1 MRPVTLFTAQFGDIP
16 LEILVTKAREW
27 GFDGLELGGHL
38 DIHRAST
45 DQSYCQEILSLLAK
59 NNLKL

>member
-16 LEILVTKAREW
+16 LESFAAKAQQW

-38 DIHRAST
+38 DIRRASEVGK
-45 DQSYCQEILSLLAK
+45 SKSGLG
-59 NNLKL
+59 LKSEL